1 MSETIRIEFTV
12 HGHMPP
18 KKDGAKSMWD
28 KPVEAKRLVA
38 MRRSALTAMRDANLL
53 TRNISLHLLV
63 HLGRDNSRSVGDL
76 DNFITG
82 VCDGLMA
89 AHQQAALD
97 ELWAAPE
104 LQDIHPHRSIAIED
118 DSEVMEIDARK
129 IAGPPSEP
137 WYKVVLEGETTP

>member
-1 MSETIRIEFTV
+1 MGETIRVEFTV
-12 HGHMPP
+12 QGHMPP

-28 KPVEAKRLVA
+28 KPVEATRLAA
-38 MRRSALTAMRDANLL
+38 MRRSALTAMRDVNPLS
-53 TRNISLHLLV
+53 RNISLHLEV

-89 AHQQAALD
+89 AHRRAALD

-104 LQDIHPHRSIAIED
+104 LKDIHPRRPISIED
-118 DSEVMEIDARK
+118 DSEVMEISARK
-129 IAGPPSEP
+129 IAGPIGEP
-137 WYKVVLEGETTP
+137 WYRVVLEGETTP